1 MKRIIYKIASQLHRM
16 FLKRKGWVL
25 SDNVVIS
32 IHGVKKLGKGT
43 FIVQIM

>member
-1 MKRIIYKIASQLHRM
+1 MKKIFYNIVSQLYRM

-32 IHGVKKLGKGT
+32 IHGVKKMGKGK

>member
-16 FLKRKGWVL
+16 SLKRKGWVL

-32 IHGVKKLGKGT
+32 IHGVKKLGKGK
-43 FIVQIM
+43 FIAQIM

>member
-1 MKRIIYKIASQLHRM
+1 M

-32 IHGVKKLGKGT
+32 IHGVKKNWRRESLLRR
-43 FIVQIM
+43 

>member
-16 FLKRKGWVL
+16 SLKRKGWVL

-32 IHGVKKLGKGT
+32 IHGVKKWERESLLCR
-43 FIVQIM
+43 